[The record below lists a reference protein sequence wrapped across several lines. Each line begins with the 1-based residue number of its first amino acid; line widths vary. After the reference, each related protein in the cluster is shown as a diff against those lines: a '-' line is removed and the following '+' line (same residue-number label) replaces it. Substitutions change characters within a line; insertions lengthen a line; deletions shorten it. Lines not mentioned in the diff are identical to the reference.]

1 MVALQNSEPVAQTLG
16 NWLHL
21 LGGFRLELAGATVS
35 VPVNGQ
41 RLLAYLSIRGAMPRA
56 DVAGTLWP
64 EVSEH
69 NAYGS
74 LRTTMW
80 RLHRTGAALIDT
92 VGAIVALSPQV
103 SIDVRVFADTAH
115 SVLRRQAPTE
125 QTDLEA
131 ESLAL
136 ATASDLLPGWYDD
149 WVIFE
154 RERLRQLR
162 LHTLEVLATR
172 LAEQRRFAAALD
184 TALEAIRL
192 EPLRESAH
200 RVVIGIH
207 LAEGNVA
214 EAMRHFRFVTDLLR
228 AELGIAPSGELT
240 RLMPAHL
247 ESKAVT
253 RLDMGR

>member
-1 MVALQNSEPVAQTLG
+1 
-16 NWLHL
+16 
-21 LGGFRLELAGATVS
+21 
-35 VPVNGQ
+35 
-41 RLLAYLSIRGAMPRA
+41 
-56 DVAGTLWP
+56 
-64 EVSEH
+64 
-69 NAYGS
+69 
-74 LRTTMW
+74 
-80 RLHRTGAALIDT
+80 
-92 VGAIVALSPQV
+92 
-103 SIDVRVFADTAH
+103 
-115 SVLRRQAPTE
+115 
-125 QTDLEA
+125 
-131 ESLAL
+131 
-136 ATASDLLPGWYDD
+136 
-149 WVIFE
+149 
-154 RERLRQLR
+154 RQLR

>member
-1 MVALQNSEPVAQTLG
+1 MKVTSCALR
-16 NWLHL
+16 L
-21 LGGFRLELAGATVS
+21 LGGFRLELAGADVN

-41 RLLAYLSIRGAMPRA
+41 RLLAYLSIRGLVPRA

-64 EVSEH
+64 DVTEH

-80 RLHRTGAALIDT
+80 RLHRIGAALVET
-92 VGAIVALSPQV
+92 AGSSLALSPQV
-103 SIDVRVFADTAH
+103 SVDVREFADTAH
-115 SVLRRQAPTE
+115 SVLRHPVPTGGPVM
-125 QTDLEA
+125 DA
-131 ESLAL
+131 ELRAL
-136 ATASDLLPGWYDD
+136 SVAADLLPGWYDD

-162 LHTLEVLATR
+162 LHTLEALATG
-172 LAEQRRFAAALD
+172 LAEQRRYAAALD

-200 RVVIGIH
+200 RVAIGIH

-214 EAMRHFRFVTDLLR
+214 EAMRHFRFVRDLLR
-228 AELGIAPSGELT
+228 SELGVEPSGELIG
-240 RLMPAHL
+240 LLPAHL
-247 ESKAVT
+247 DVPAVT
-253 RLDMGR
+253 RIDMGR

>member
-1 MVALQNSEPVAQTLG
+1 MVPLRNTGTTAVRRG
-16 NWLHL
+16 DWLRL
-21 LGGFRLELAGATVS
+21 LGGFRLSLSGAEVT

-41 RLLAYLSIRGAMPRA
+41 RLLAYLSIRGAVPRA

-64 EVSEH
+64 DVSEH

-80 RLHRTGAALIDT
+80 RLHRAGSTLVET
-92 VGAIVALSPQV
+92 VGASLALSPRV
-103 SIDVRVFADTAH
+103 TIDIRVFTDTAH
-115 SVLRRQAPTE
+115 SVLHDPPPAGNVS
-125 QTDLEA
+125 LES
-131 ESLAL
+131 ELQSL
-136 ATASDLLPGWYDD
+136 TSASDLLPGWYDD

-162 LHTLEVLATR
+162 LHTLEALAVR
-172 LAEQRRFAAALD
+172 LAEQHRFAAALD

-200 RVVIGIH
+200 RVVVRIH

-214 EAMRHFRFVTDLLR
+214 EAMRHFRFVRDLLHT
-228 AELGIAPSGELT
+228 ELGVEPSPQL
-240 RLMPAHL
+240 LDLLPVPADH
-247 ESKAVT
+247 
-253 RLDMGR
+253 RP